1 MEFGFGIFVID
12 DFLFFLFGYC
22 VEVFLVLLG
31 IESVDGRGVLLLVFL
46 CIVGNAFIVPGVR
59 IVCLL
64 NVLFFFLAD
73 GIEVGLVFL

>member
-1 MEFGFGIFVID
+1 M
-12 DFLFFLFGYC
+12 
-22 VEVFLVLLG
+22 
-31 IESVDGRGVLLLVFL
+31 LLLVFL